1 MSIVEQNKDK
11 VIALCDEHMVETL
24 FVFGS
29 VLGNQFNEA
38 SDIDFVVDFKD
49 VELYDYADNYFDFKD
64 GLENLFDRPVDLL
77 EERAI
82 KNPILKHSIDTSKVL
97 IYG

>member
-1 MSIVEQNKDK
+1 MSIVEQNKEK
-11 VIALCDEHMVETL
+11 VKALCDEHKVGTL

-29 VLGNQFNEA
+29 VLGSQFNEA

-49 VELYDYADNYFDFKD
+49 VELYDYADNYFNLKD
-64 GLENLFDRPVDLL
+64 GLENLFNRPVDLL

-82 KNPILKHSIDTSKVL
+82 KNPILKQSIDTSKVL

>member
-11 VIALCDEHMVETL
+11 VKALCDSHKVGTL

-29 VLGNQFNEA
+29 VLGNQFTDT

-49 VELYDYADNYFDFKD
+49 VDLYDYADNYFELKD
-64 GLENLFDRPVDLL
+64 GLENIFNRPVDLL
-77 EERAI
+77 EESAI
-82 KNPILKHSIDTSKVL
+82 KNPILRKSIDTSKVL

>member
-11 VIALCDEHMVETL
+11 VIALCDSHKVGSL

-29 VLGNQFNEA
+29 VLRSHFNEA

-49 VELYDYADNYFDFKD
+49 VDLYDYADNYFNFKD
-64 GLENLFDRPVDLL
+64 SLESLFNRPVDLL

-82 KNPILKHSIDTSKVL
+82 KNPILKQSIDSSKVL